1 MLLLY
6 ILHFVSI
13 TFLVFHAVGWF
24 ISLLKQRKIGSVSHQ
39 ERKFALVITAYQNVD
54 ITAPLLA
61 SLAQQTY
68 RNHAVFLVADCC
80 DIEAAQK
87 IAAQYAIHLILP
99 ATPLRSKIKAI
110 KTVVEQLDDSFDAIV
125 IFDPDNLAHPQFLHT
140 INATM
145 DAGFEAVQG
154 QRTAKNL
161 DTTIACLDALG
172 EYYYNVNTRLIPF
185 SIGSSAT
192 IAGSGMAISLS
203 LYKQYL
209 QLAGVTEA
217 PGKVIIAED
226 KILQTFLVSI
236 GKTIAY
242 APKALV
248 YDEKITTANQ
258 LQRQRTRWIN
268 TWFKHTREGVG
279 LLQKRSW
286 HTTWF
291 AMLTFYPP
299 MFMQCLFAI
308 ALVGVDLVYMPSL
321 TYVMLAGI
329 AIYCIHFMH
338 SLKIG
343 KAPSK
348 VVYAMFALPLFMYK
362 QMISLIQMKKSNRDF
377 MVTAHTKTIRIE
389 DLKF

>member
-1 MLLLY
+1 MLFLY
-6 ILHFVSI
+6 LLHFVALF
-13 TFLVFHAVGWF
+13 FLAFHAIGWV
-24 ISLLKQRKIGSVSHQ
+24 ISLLKQRPLVAKSQQ
-39 ERKFALVITAYQNVD
+39 ERKFALVITAYQNVE

-68 RNHAVFLVADCC
+68 RHHEVFLVADCC
-80 DIEAAQK
+80 DALVAQQ
-87 IAAQYAIHLILP
+87 IASQYQIHLLLP
-99 ATPLRSKIKAI
+99 VSPLRSKIKAI
-110 KTVVEQLDDSFDAIV
+110 KTVVDQLHHSFEAIV

-145 DAGFEAVQG
+145 NMGFDAVQG

-185 SIGSSAT
+185 AIGSSAT
-192 IAGSGMAISLS
+192 IAGSGMAITLAI
-203 LYKQYL
+203 YKQYL
-209 QLAGVTEA
+209 NLADVTET

-226 KILQTFLVSI
+226 KVLQTYLVSI

-242 APKALV
+242 APKAIV

-268 TWFKHTREGVG
+268 TWFKHTSEGIG
-279 LLQKRSW
+279 LLQKMTW

-299 MFMQCLFAI
+299 MFMQCIFAM
-308 ALVGVDLVYMPSL
+308 ALIGIDLVWFPSL
-321 TYVMLAGI
+321 AYVMLAGMV
-329 AIYCIHFMH
+329 IYVIHFMH
-338 SLKIG
+338 SLRIG

-348 VVYAMFALPLFMYK
+348 VVFALIALPLFMYK
-362 QMISLIQMKKSNRDF
+362 QIISLLQMKKSNRDF
-377 MVTAHTKTIRIE
+377 MVTEHTKTIRIE